1 MNFLQTNQANKNC
14 FIEYVF
20 DSKYMISAS
29 KQIKLEETLVLDIES
44 LSKFKYRH

>member
-1 MNFLQTNQANKNC
+1 MNFLQTNQENKNC

-29 KQIKLEETLVLDIES
+29 KPIKLGETLVLDI
-44 LSKFKYRH
+44 